1 VAELAV
7 ADGSR
12 QPATAHAAEPL
23 VAAEHLVRYFHDPS
37 GTGVVRAVDDV
48 SFDIRRGETFGLVGE
63 SGSGKST
70 VSRLLLGL
78 DRPTSGR
85 VTFAGTEIS
94 GLSPRRL
101 RPLRRQMQMVFQDPH
116 SSLNRRKTVA
126 QIIGLPLS
134 VHSGLS
140 RSDRQRRVR
149 ELLDLVGLRP
159 EFAERYPHEMSG
171 GQCQRVGIARA
182 IALEPQLVIL
192 DEAVSAVDVSIQ
204 AQILNLLRELQ
215 GRLGLTYLFV
225 SHDLSVVRYM
235 SNTIGVMYRGSLIE
249 RGSREQLFTSP
260 RHPCTHAL
268 LASIPSP
275 DPLERTRAKPRVIV
289 REEVA
294 PVTNVDA
301 CRYHLRC
308 PLGTRELCRTVE
320 PPLAPLAL
328 DHRAACH
335 YPQSAESLARE
346 AAGAPEAA

>member
-1 VAELAV
+1 MAELAV

-204 AQILNLLRELQ
+204 AQILNLLKDLQ
-215 GRLGLTYLFV
+215 RRLGLTYVFV
-225 SHDLSVVRYM
+225 SHDLALVRYM
-235 SNTIGVMYRGSLIE
+235 SDRIGVLYHGKLVELADRQE
-249 RGSREQLFTSP
+249 LFANP
-260 RHPCTHAL
+260 RHEYTRSL
-268 LASIPSP
+268 LAAVPVADPSR
-275 DPLERTRAKPRVIV
+275 RT
-289 REEVA
+289 
-294 PVTNVDA
+294 
-301 CRYHLRC
+301 
-308 PLGTRELCRTVE
+308 TR
-320 PPLAPLAL
+320 
-328 DHRAACH
+328 
-335 YPQSAESLARE
+335 
-346 AAGAPEAA
+346 G

>member
-1 VAELAV
+1 MADPAAKLVGSAPGQRSPAV
-7 ADGSR
+7 TNGSPRPAAGHDG
-12 QPATAHAAEPL
+12 EPL

-37 GTGVVRAVDDV
+37 GSGVVRAVDDV

-134 VHSGLS
+134 VHLGLS
-140 RSDRQRRVR
+140 RADRQRRVR

-159 EFAERYPHEMSG
+159 EFAQRYPHEMSG

-204 AQILNLLRELQ
+204 AQILNLLKDLQ
-215 GRLGLTYLFV
+215 RRLGLTYVFV
-225 SHDLSVVRYM
+225 SHDLALVRYM
-235 SNTIGVMYRGSLIE
+235 SDRIGVLYHGKLVELAGRQE
-249 RGSREQLFTSP
+249 LFANP
-260 RHPCTHAL
+260 RHEYTRSL
-268 LASIPSP
+268 LAAVPVADPS
-275 DPLERTRAKPRVIV
+275 RRATR
-289 REEVA
+289 
-294 PVTNVDA
+294 D
-301 CRYHLRC
+301 
-308 PLGTRELCRTVE
+308 
-320 PPLAPLAL
+320 
-328 DHRAACH
+328 
-335 YPQSAESLARE
+335 
-346 AAGAPEAA
+346 

>member
-204 AQILNLLRELQ
+204 AQILNLLKDLQ
-215 GRLGLTYLFV
+215 RRLGLTYVFV
-225 SHDLSVVRYM
+225 SHDLALVRYM
-235 SNTIGVMYRGSLIE
+235 SDRIGVLYHGKLVELADRQE
-249 RGSREQLFTSP
+249 LFANP
-260 RHPCTHAL
+260 RHEYTRSL
-268 LASIPSP
+268 LAAVPVADPS
-275 DPLERTRAKPRVIV
+275 RRATR
-289 REEVA
+289 
-294 PVTNVDA
+294 
-301 CRYHLRC
+301 
-308 PLGTRELCRTVE
+308 G
-320 PPLAPLAL
+320 
-328 DHRAACH
+328 
-335 YPQSAESLARE
+335 
-346 AAGAPEAA
+346 

>member
-1 VAELAV
+1 MAELAV

-126 QIIGLPLS
+126 QIVGLPLS
-134 VHSGLS
+134 VHLGLS
-140 RSDRQRRVR
+140 RADRQRRVR

-192 DEAVSAVDVSIQ
+192 DEADSAVDVSIQ
-204 AQILNLLRELQ
+204 AQILNLLKDLQ
-215 GRLGLTYLFV
+215 RRLGLTYVFV
-225 SHDLSVVRYM
+225 SHDLALVRYM
-235 SNTIGVMYRGSLIE
+235 SDRIGVLYHGKLVELADRQE
-249 RGSREQLFTSP
+249 LFANP
-260 RHPCTHAL
+260 RHEYTRSL
-268 LASIPSP
+268 LAAVPVADPSR
-275 DPLERTRAKPRVIV
+275 RT
-289 REEVA
+289 
-294 PVTNVDA
+294 
-301 CRYHLRC
+301 
-308 PLGTRELCRTVE
+308 TR
-320 PPLAPLAL
+320 
-328 DHRAACH
+328 
-335 YPQSAESLARE
+335 
-346 AAGAPEAA
+346 G

>member
-1 VAELAV
+1 MAELAV
-7 ADGSR
+7 ADDGL
-12 QPATAHAAEPL
+12 PATAPAAELVGEAPGQRSPDAEPL

-126 QIIGLPLS
+126 QIVGLPLS
-134 VHSGLS
+134 VHLGLS
-140 RSDRQRRVR
+140 RADRQRRVR

-204 AQILNLLRELQ
+204 AQILNLLKDLQ
-215 GRLGLTYLFV
+215 RRLGLTYVFV
-225 SHDLSVVRYM
+225 SHDLALVRYM
-235 SNTIGVMYRGSLIE
+235 SDRIGVLYHGKLVELADRQE
-249 RGSREQLFTSP
+249 LFANP
-260 RHPCTHAL
+260 RHEYTRSL
-268 LASIPSP
+268 LAAVPVADPS
-275 DPLERTRAKPRVIV
+275 RRASR
-289 REEVA
+289 
-294 PVTNVDA
+294 D
-301 CRYHLRC
+301 
-308 PLGTRELCRTVE
+308 
-320 PPLAPLAL
+320 
-328 DHRAACH
+328 
-335 YPQSAESLARE
+335 
-346 AAGAPEAA
+346 